1 MFDNPFSMVV
11 AIVLITAIAGVLR
24 AKYKAEH
31 GVFDDDK
38 GETRLIRDPDADRM
52 REEIRGLKERIVVL
66 ERIATD
72 KSNRLEQEIE
82 ALRDER
88 QH

>member
-11 AIVLITAIAGVLR
+11 AIVLIVSIAGVLR

-31 GVFDDDK
+31 GIIEDEDGNDR
-38 GETRLIRDPDADRM
+38 RLADPDSARM
-52 REEIRGLKERIVVL
+52 REEIKTLKDRIAVL

-88 QH
+88 

>member
-1 MFDNPFSMVV
+1 MVV
-11 AIVLITAIAGVLR
+11 AIVLIVAIARVLR
-24 AKYKAEH
+24 TRYKAMH
-31 GVFDDDK
+31 GYYEDEN
-38 GETRLIRDPDADRM
+38 GQPQRLQNGDADRM
-52 REEIRGLKERIVVL
+52 REEIKTLKERIVVL